1 MFQVNSKRK
10 RATRMQKR
18 SARPSRKVVLLS
30 VFAATLLAGSAVT
43 QYAAHGQQAAS
54 ASFDR
59 AARSRDILAHLNPVI
74 QFYRASMQP
83 IQKAGEPNDIV
94 YRDQAVAL
102 SSQVAGY
109 AFQSAKA
116 EATLMAG

>member
-10 RATRMQKR
+10 CPAQRQKR
-18 SARPSRKVVLLS
+18 SVRQSRKVVLLS
-30 VFAATLLAGSAVT
+30 VFAVTLLAGSTVI
-43 QYAAHGQQAAS
+43 QHGAHGQQGAS
-54 ASFDR
+54 ISFDA
-59 AARSRDILAHLNPVI
+59 AARSRDILAHLNTVI

-102 SSQVAGY
+102 SSQVAG
-109 AFQSAKA
+109 
-116 EATLMAG
+116 